1 MATHCGIPAWRIL
14 WIEEPGGLQS
24 MVLQRGGHDRSNLA
38 RMHGRPGVQKAASK
52 MCKVSH

>member
-52 MCKVSH
+52 MCKVSP